1 MDTLKHPNRKCF
13 VLSVYGFLCNHPTL
27 GTMDQ
32 TVEIEAPDMVEAI
45 NVLTKLYSGVHVIG
59 LQYQYILGKEGRA

>member
-1 MDTLKHPNRKCF
+1 
-13 VLSVYGFLCNHPTL
+13 
-27 GTMDQ
+27 MDQ

-45 NVLTKLYSGVHVIG
+45 KVLTKLYSGVHVIG